1 MSRRQKHMSEKQ
13 SCAADIVYK
22 QIDGGWHQYTVSL
35 RPGQNYSWKDILAD
49 ADSIAAA
56 DLSPI
61 VNVQLMTAAGK
72 AKELTAAYKNSGSRL
87 SKTEELTAGEGKMFS
102 IAGVS
107 KSLDCPTII
116 TWFNQLCVLGIT
128 TKELC
133 GFGQIRRYVK
143 TVARERFDEAA
154 AQAHGFDDFVIETGM
169 LKKHTGNGGS
179 VIIPNGVTSIGDR
192 VFSGYKNLKSVT
204 IPKRLEA
211 AISHYKSIEKISYTD
226 SADNSLLTKAV
237 EKRF

>member
-1 MSRRQKHMSEKQ
+1 
-13 SCAADIVYK
+13 
-22 QIDGGWHQYTVSL
+22 
-35 RPGQNYSWKDILAD
+35 
-49 ADSIAAA
+49 
-56 DLSPI
+56 
-61 VNVQLMTAAGK
+61 MTAAGK
-72 AKELTAAYKNSGSRL
+72 AKELTAAYKNSGSRF

-169 LKKHTGNGGS
+169 LKKYTGNGGS
-179 VIIPNGVTSIGDR
+179 VIIPNGVTSIHDWAFWR
-192 VFSGYKNLKSVT
+192 CTHLTDVTLPDSVKSIDICAFEECKSLKSVT
-204 IPKRLEA
+204 VPKRLEA

-226 SADNSLLTKAV
+226 SADNSL
-237 EKRF
+237 